1 MEYRQSAPST
11 YGAESYAQKHIDE
24 GFYSDHAA
32 TLENA
37 GRSSRNGKKRVPRR
51 RHRHIEPLPQ
61 LLKLGIRRL
70 EQWPVRRVVIFEG
83 VCFFLTFVCVVAV
96 IVHRTS
102 THQTNRTVVAQIVP
116 SPSSMITL
124 TPTPNI
130 TAIPTQ
136 NPLDG
141 IVIKR
146 LGETNDLLPAV
157 QERLTELYY
166 MDMPEGGYTGSY
178 DSATKIGVLLF
189 QIKNYED
196 STQWDGQLGAGT
208 YALMMSDQ
216 AKAYYLGRGDGDD
229 RTKIITKLV
238 QDVKK
243 LQDRLIALGYM
254 SITRASGY
262 YGSSTVDAVLAFQ
275 QFHGLSP
282 DGRAGYETLALL
294 YSEEAMDYKTGKQN
308 DKSKLTPTPSTV
320 PVPMV

>member
-1 MEYRQSAPST
+1 MGYRQSTPST

-24 GFYSDHAA
+24 GFYSDHAV

-37 GRSSRNGKKRVPRR
+37 ERSSRNGIKRTPRR
-51 RHRHIEPLPQ
+51 RRRHIKPLPQ
-61 LLKLGIRRL
+61 LLKLCIRRL
-70 EQWPVRRVVIFEG
+70 EQWPVKKVVLFEG
-83 VCFFLTFVCVVAV
+83 VCAFLTFVCIVAV
-96 IVHRTS
+96 IVYRTS
-102 THQTNRTVVAQIVP
+102 AHTTDTATAARAVP
-116 SPSSMITL
+116 SPSSMIAL
-124 TPTPNI
+124 TPTPSV
-130 TAIPTQ
+130 TAMPTQ

-141 IVIKR
+141 AVIKN
-146 LGETNDLLPAV
+146 LGETSDLLPSV

-166 MDMPEGGYTGSY
+166 MDMTEGGYTDSY